1 MEMKTYRVVL
11 TYEDGSRDVAMV
23 AVADVASVM
32 MISRGWLLTT
42 ADAVSVRYYGIDRDG
57 RCAGIGSEYVR

>member
-11 TYEDGSRDVAMV
+11 TYEDGSMDVAMV

-32 MISRGWLLTT
+32 MLSRGWLSS
-42 ADAVSVRYYGIDRDG
+42 AAGAVSVRYYGVDRDG
-57 RCAGIGSEYVR
+57 RCTGVGSEYVR

>member
-11 TYEDGSRDVAMV
+11 TYEDGSMDVAMV

-32 MISRGWLLTT
+32 MLSRGWLLSA
-42 ADAVSVRYYGIDRDG
+42 ADAASVRYYGVDRDG
-57 RCAGIGSEYVR
+57 RCTGVGGEYVR

>member
-11 TYEDGSRDVAMV
+11 TYGDGSRDVAMV

-32 MISRGWLLTT
+32 MISRGWLLTS
-42 ADAVSVRYYGIDRDG
+42 ADAVSVRYYGIDGDG
-57 RCAGIGSEYVR
+57 RCKGEGGEYVR

>member
-32 MISRGWLLTT
+32 MISRGWLLTS
-42 ADAVSVRYYGIDRDG
+42 ADAVSVCYYGIDRDG
-57 RCAGIGSEYVR
+57 RCTGIGGNYVR